1 MQFILGANKMVE
13 KNWKQNTKNRW
24 FVYDGNILRA
34 AQSTKSGA
42 MKYMKPGYK
51 LRKTPKD

>member
-1 MQFILGANKMVE
+1 MVE
-13 KNWKQNTKNRW
+13 KNWKKNTNNRY

-34 AQSTKSGA
+34 AQKTKAGA